1 MELLVRCMQT
11 ASLYFRLTYP
21 RLCKTL
27 RYDIL
32 YRWSFCQQGCVGLL
46 FFWYGGNSVGGY
58 HTLSCIPSQRE
69 KTVTTDKEA
78 RGVSKRAVKEN
89 QKGKRGQKSL
99 DVWNDSGAF
108 ETRSGYRPVR
118 KQLRHLEDFPAF
130 AENTCCGVPE

>member
-1 MELLVRCMQT
+1 M
-11 ASLYFRLTYP
+11 
-21 RLCKTL
+21 

-78 RGVSKRAVKEN
+78 S
-89 QKGKRGQKSL
+89 
-99 DVWNDSGAF
+99 
-108 ETRSGYRPVR
+108 PI
-118 KQLRHLEDFPAF
+118 
-130 AENTCCGVPE
+130 